1 MDEHG
6 IDRRGFLAGGAGG
19 LAALSGVTGTA
30 GAEPRERPN
39 VLWLVSEDNNP
50 YIGAY
55 GDPLARTP
63 NLDALAREG
72 VRFEHSFSEAPVCA
86 PSRFAII
93 TGMYAES
100 CGPAHHMR
108 AQGRLPDGVSAGFPA
123 LLREA
128 GYYTTNNAKTDYN
141 APIDM
146 AATWDESS
154 NRAHWRNRP
163 AGAPFFAIFNYMTT
177 HESSMFTLTPG
188 PTDPGAVRIP
198 EYLPDTPTQR
208 TDRAHYL
215 NQVERMDAQ
224 VGAALAELEAA
235 GLAEDTIV
243 FYYSDNGGVLP
254 RSKRFCFDSGLRT
267 ALIARFPRRW
277 RHLAPGGAGSVY
289 EAPVSGVDL
298 GPTVLSLAGLDVP
311 RRMHGVPFAGP
322 RRRVRSREYAFG
334 QRSRMDESYDLV
346 RTVRDERFRYVRNY
360 LPHLP
365 YGQHVTYMFNQAS
378 YKEWEQRWLDGDLTE
393 VQSRFWRGKPAEEL
407 YDLERDPDEVRNL
420 AGDPRQ
426 RERLARLRRALDQH
440 MLETNDNGLIPE
452 GSALEGYEQS
462 RERGAYPLRRAM
474 RLAELAAERDE
485 DNLDRL
491 VAALDDDSEV
501 IRYWAAT
508 GLAMLGERAAPARR
522 ELERVLERDESP
534 QVQVAAAEAL
544 ARMFVTEGSIAFLAA
559 TLDAHENLR
568 VRLQAIRALTNVG
581 VLAKP
586 ALPAVQRAAAD
597 PDEYVGNAGRYLQR
611 VLTGTYVPGP

>member
-365 YGQHVTYMFNQAS
+365 YGQHVTYMFNQALL
-378 YKEWEQRWLDGDLTE
+378 QG
-393 VQSRFWRGKPAEEL
+393 VGA
-407 YDLERDPDEVRNL
+407 
-420 AGDPRQ
+420 A
-426 RERLARLRRALDQH
+426 LARRRSHRGPVAVLARQA
-440 MLETNDNGLIPE
+440 G
-452 GSALEGYEQS
+452 
-462 RERGAYPLRRAM
+462 RGALRPRA
-474 RLAELAAERDE
+474 RPR
-485 DNLDRL
+485 RGPQPG
-491 VAALDDDSEV
+491 
-501 IRYWAAT
+501 R
-508 GLAMLGERAAPARR
+508 RPAPARTAR
-522 ELERVLERDESP
+522 APAAGARPAHARDERQRP
-534 QVQVAAAEAL
+534 DPGGIGARGLRAEPRARRLPAAA
-544 ARMFVTEGSIAFLAA
+544 S
-559 TLDAHENLR
+559 DA
-568 VRLQAIRALTNVG
+568 
-581 VLAKP
+581 
-586 ALPAVQRAAAD
+586 
-597 PDEYVGNAGRYLQR
+597 AGRARRRARRGQPRPARRRARRRQR
-611 VLTGTYVPGP
+611 GDPVSGRPPGWRCSASAPRPPGASWSACSSATSRRRSRWPPPRRSPACS